1 MKQYDIYLA
10 ASCSCAGKS
19 GYWVADTYC
28 PAERWDIQLDGKAH
42 CKDSTRLFFKAAIAA
57 LDDLLEKSEVV
68 LHIPPG
74 QALDL
79 ILGLV
84 EGTDSRDQDL
94 WEILAGECDRHKVSV
109 VPILDKKCRKY
120 REAMERL
127 TALIEG

>member
-28 PAERWDIQLDGKAH
+28 PAERWDIQLGGKAH

-74 QALDL
+74 RALDL

-127 TALIEG
+127 TVLIEG